1 MQLPIISNLRELDN
15 APRRFLL
22 FIAFNVVSWQC
33 IVGPAL
39 VLFARKIEMPPTWVG
54 FLISLM
60 PISTLLVVFV
70 APLITRV
77 GPKRIMLSAWFLRNL
92 LACSVFLTPLAIRYG
107 SLRWGWYILATST
120 LSFCLMRALGSGG
133 WLPWLHEVVPNGQRG
148 VYFSTE
154 AAITQLLNVLIM
166 LGQAC
171 ALRSAKTLTPFLAIY
186 AVGIASGLVSLLWMW
201 RVPGGE
207 GKPVENAVKE
217 TYKTYGVA
225 LKDKPFLLFV
235 LTAALCFSSTSWLG
249 SASVMYMRD
258 SLRLSPRIIME
269 LNSAASLGVLLTIR
283 AWGRYAEH
291 NGSGRAMFKSLTGH
305 ALAALMFLLAEP
317 TAPYRLPILATA
329 MVLSG
334 IFGSA
339 FWTATHRAMLGYM
352 PEEHRVGYSNIWTA
366 GTALALGLTPILAG
380 ATIQHFGGLGFQ
392 ICFLV
397 SGIAGIVCAIACRYV
412 VRDNADS
419 PWGLRDILN
428 PVLPVRTLARIAWIT
443 LGLDESNRDNN
454 LVNQNNQRIASN

>member
-1 MQLPIISNLRELDN
+1 MQLPILSNLKELDN

-39 VLFARKIEMPPTWVG
+39 VLFARKIEMPPAWVG

-70 APLITRV
+70 APLITRL

-92 LACSVFLTPLAIRYG
+92 LACTVFLTPLAIHYG
-107 SLRWGWYILATST
+107 SLRWGWCILAGST
-120 LSFCLMRALGSGG
+120 LAFCLMRALGSGG
-133 WLPWLHEVVPNGQRG
+133 WLPWLHEVVPDGQRG
-148 VYFSTE
+148 IYFSTE
-154 AAITQLLNVLIM
+154 AAITQFLNVLIM
-166 LGQAC
+166 LGQAYT
-171 ALRSAKTLTPFLAIY
+171 LRSAKTLTPFLAIY
-186 AVGIASGLVSLLWMW
+186 AVGISSGLVSLLWMW

-207 GKPVENAVKE
+207 GKPVENVFKE

-225 LKDKPFLLFV
+225 LKDKSFLLFV

-258 SLRLSPRIIME
+258 ALRLSPRVIME

-317 TAPYRLPILATA
+317 TAPHLLPILATA

-334 IFGSA
+334 IFGAA

-380 ATIQHFGGLGFQ
+380 AIIQRLGDLGFQ
-392 ICFLV
+392 ICFLM
-397 SGIAGIVCAIACRYV
+397 SGLVGIICAIACRYV
-412 VRDNADS
+412 VCDS
-419 PWGLRDILN
+419 PDIPGALRDILN
-428 PVLPVRTLARIAWIT
+428 PVLPVRTLVRIALIT
-443 LGLDESNRDNN
+443 LGLDESNRDKSLTNKEPGN
-454 LVNQNNQRIASN
+454 IASN